1 MSYLGPLPRKLRLF
15 NTHMTAGARQAFL
28 AGHGGVRMEGAAA
41 GGQPAA
47 TIQQD
52 RVWYRITN
60 NAGGPAVVDIF
71 DEIGYWGTNA
81 ADFQRE
87 LAAIT
92 APDITVNL
100 NSPGGE
106 IFEGI
111 AIHNALRSHP
121 AAVTVRVAGLAAS
134 IASVIALAGDRVIM
148 QPHSQMMIHDGS
160 GFCIGDAREMREMA
174 DLLDKQSNNIAAVY
188 AERAGG
194 TVEEWRERM
203 LAETWYSAD
212 EAVEAGL
219 ADEVD
224 SPAWQGQEPAPAA
237 QPAAK
242 WDLTVFRHAGREQ
255 APAPVLNTAA
265 TTEAPVEETSVVEEQ
280 PLAAE
285 PTAEVEPAIE
295 PTTPM
300 EPEPAPDP
308 WTALTA
314 HLTVPP
320 AAPWAALTTHLI
332 PAASPSAATDA

>member
-1 MSYLGPLPRKLRLF
+1 MSNLGPLPRRARLF
-15 NTHMTAGARQAFL
+15 NTMTAGARQAFL
-28 AGHGGVRMEGAAA
+28 AGHGGVRVEGTAA

-47 TIQQD
+47 TLQKD

-60 NAGGPAVVDIF
+60 NAGSAVVDIF

-87 LAAIT
+87 LAQIVAT
-92 APDITVNL
+92 EITVNL

-121 AAVTVRVAGLAAS
+121 ANVTVRVAGLAAS

-160 GFCIGDAREMREMA
+160 GFCIGDASDMREMA

-224 SPAWQGQEPAPAA
+224 APARQGQQAPAPAA
-237 QPAAK
+237 R
-242 WDLTVFRHAGREQ
+242 WDLTVFKHAGREQ
-255 APAPVLNTAA
+255 APAPVLNTAPTVH
-265 TTEAPVEETSVVEEQ
+265 TTPVEPPAPAPEVPAAVDQAPEPTAPE
-280 PLAAE
+280 PAAE
-285 PTAEVEPAIE
+285 P
-295 PTTPM
+295 
-300 EPEPAPDP
+300 EPEPAADPDP

-320 AAPWAALTTHLI
+320 ADPWAALTAHLY

>member
-1 MSYLGPLPRKLRLF
+1 MSNLGPLPRRAWLV

-28 AGHGGVRMEGAAA
+28 AGHGGVRVEGAAA

-47 TIQQD
+47 TIQPD

-60 NAGGPAVVDIF
+60 NAGAGPVVVDIF

-92 APDITVNL
+92 ATEITVNL

-121 AAVTVRVAGLAAS
+121 ANVTVRVAGLAAS

-160 GFCIGDAREMREMA
+160 GFCIGDATEMRAMA
-174 DLLDKQSNNIAAVY
+174 ELLDRQSDNIAAVY

-224 SPAWQGQEPAPAA
+224 APARQSQQA
-237 QPAAK
+237 LAAR
-242 WDLTVFRHAGREQ
+242 WDLTVFKHAGREQ
-255 APAPVLNTAA
+255 APAPVLNTAPPA
-265 TTEAPVEETSVVEEQ
+265 ADTTPVE
-280 PLAAE
+280 PPA
-285 PTAEVEPAIE
+285 PTAEVPAAVDQAPE
-295 PTTPM
+295 PTAPEPVVEP
-300 EPEPAPDP
+300 EPEPAADPDP
-308 WTALTA
+308 WAALTA
-314 HLTVPP
+314 HLTEQP
-320 AAPWAALTTHLI
+320 ASPWAALTAHLY